1 MFPTYISKLTF
12 TGRTNLRSTRI
23 IRTTWR
29 KRRARR
35 TDVARTRL
43 SFPCSVESDNFMQS
57 DSKKTNA
64 VTISVVKSECVQL
77 GYYTWSWKGKLGI
90 NEKLE
95 SLKRENFHSRRKVTI
110 EIGKFSVLKSPK
122 IFQLR
127 LDLTNFFNNFN
138 NFNILDSPKIEKKR
152 RANFSRPA

>member
-1 MFPTYISKLTF
+1 MFPTHISKLTF

-57 DSKKTNA
+57 DSKNTNA
-64 VTISVVKSECVQL
+64 VTISVVKSKVNSFLWKVFKFWTHPKLRKNAEQIWVDQHSL
-77 GYYTWSWKGKLGI
+77 WIDHDSRTTINAGYTLPYIALNHI
-90 NEKLE
+90 NWNISHFLE
-95 SLKRENFHSRRKVTI
+95 
-110 EIGKFSVLKSPK
+110 KSP
-122 IFQLR
+122 ITLSG
-127 LDLTNFFNNFN
+127 D
-138 NFNILDSPKIEKKR
+138 ILY
-152 RANFSRPA
+152 

>member
-1 MFPTYISKLTF
+1 MFPTYITKLTF

-64 VTISVVKSECVQL
+64 VTISVVKSKV
-77 GYYTWSWKGKLGI
+77 YSWDIILYNLYMK
-90 NEKLE
+90 
-95 SLKRENFHSRRKVTI
+95 LKRQVGNKRDVGKSETRKFSFTSESDDRNWKVFSIKVT
-110 EIGKFSVLKSPK
+110 KNFPTSARPYQL
-122 IFQLR
+122 FQ
-127 LDLTNFFNNFN
+127 
-138 NFNILDSPKIEKKR
+138 
-152 RANFSRPA
+152 